1 MGLIDLKTDLK
12 SLKYGS
18 DSSGGGTSNYLQRWS
33 KQDWVKNPI
42 PKNPPQDVPGLGVDQ
57 IVRGGA
63 LLPKQLGKDITRMT
77 RFLTSENGIIFLAK
91 QAGLYIAEQIQLYGL
106 KKEDWRITYNPI
118 SPLVNTVLAPTG
130 LNLANISANVCLF
143 VFIP

>member
-42 PKNPPQDVPGLGVDQ
+42 PKNPPQDRNNSNNRNNNLVFP
-57 IVRGGA
+57 
-63 LLPKQLGKDITRMT
+63 
-77 RFLTSENGIIFLAK
+77 
-91 QAGLYIAEQIQLYGL
+91 Y
-106 KKEDWRITYNPI
+106 YN
-118 SPLVNTVLAPTG
+118 
-130 LNLANISANVCLF
+130 
-143 VFIP
+143 